1 MTHHPRLPRLPRFPR
16 FLPAFLGSVLLGACA
31 ALGGCGLGGAAGG
44 LGGGGGGGGGGG
56 TPAATMSA
64 QERVYA
70 DRVLELVNQERASR
84 SLPLLTWSEAAATA
98 AYGHAVDMDVRDYFD
113 HDSPDGSSPGDRLA
127 AAGAGGRGWGENIAR
142 GQGSPEAV
150 MAAWMN
156 SPGHRSNILHTS
168 FRALGVGVHIATD
181 GPWWVQNFLA
191 P

>member
-1 MTHHPRLPRLPRFPR
+1 MMHLRRLARSRSL
-16 FLPAFLGSVLLGACA
+16 LLGSVLALVCA
-31 ALGGCGLGGAAGG
+31 ALGGCGMGGTADA
-44 LGGGGGGGGGGG
+44 LGGGGGGGGG
-56 TPAATMSA
+56 TPAATMSM
-64 QERVYA
+64 QERAYA
-70 DRVLELVNQERASR
+70 ERVLELVNAERSSR

-98 AYGHAVDMDVRDYFD
+98 AYGHAVDMDVRNYFD
-113 HDSPDGSSPGDRLA
+113 HDSPDGESPGDRLA

-156 SPGHRSNILHTS
+156 SPGHRSNILHAS
-168 FRALGVGVHIATD
+168 FRSLGVGVHVATD